1 MVTCCSK
8 ARTCPISVRWYRSIL
23 PCDCDEYAGD
33 CLTLMLAP
41 RFCATVFKRFRMNSS
56 WSVCSVVGESVACA
70 RPHSN
75 MNVCRHRTRYCCCWF
90 LSCTRTAIAIPDS
103 TSIAVS
109 TGSTCLSP
117 KAFMYVKSTCITGC
131 LLVCFG

>member
-75 MNVCRHRTRYCCCWF
+75 MNVCRHVPGIVVVGSCLVQELPLPYLIRHLLLSVLVVLVCLQR
-90 LSCTRTAIAIPDS
+90 LSC
-103 TSIAVS
+103 
-109 TGSTCLSP
+109 
-117 KAFMYVKSTCITGC
+117 M
-131 LLVCFG
+131 